1 MRMVRLAVLA
11 VIAVAIGG
19 AGYVYRDEVAHRLGV
34 GAAASAAEKAGAAS
48 PAASAQPQGRRGRAN
63 PGGPVPVVVT
73 TVTPKSMPII
83 VEAVGTVQSISSVQL
98 KTRLDTQ
105 IMKVN
110 VEEGA
115 LVKEGDL
122 LFELDARSLKAQLAQ
137 IEAQIRKDQAQVEQT
152 KRDTARAGD
161 LLTKGAGTVV
171 ARDTNFTA
179 QKGAEAQL
187 EADEAMRQN
196 ILTQLSYTEIR
207 APVSGRIGSI
217 PYKAGA
223 TLRLGDNTATSV
235 LATINQ
241 VDPIYVA
248 FAIPQ
253 VFLPDLRAAM
263 AKGDVKVTAIMDNN
277 RTQSG
282 SMAFIENTVDANTG
296 TVMGKAKIGN
306 ANEGLWPGQ
315 FVKAE
320 IVLGVEPNAL
330 AVPAPAVQLG
340 PQGPYVFVIKDGNI
354 AEVRPVVISRNQG
367 GESVISNGLKAGEQV
382 VVDGQLRLVNGAAV
396 AIRPAQGETAPATP
410 APPTATPKPATP
422 RG

>member
-1 MRMVRLAVLA
+1 MRIVRLAVMGA
-11 VIAVAIGG
+11 IAVAIGG
-19 AGYVYRDEVAHRLGV
+19 AAYYYRDEVAQRLGV
-34 GAAASAAEKAGAAS
+34 GAAASAAEKAGAPS
-48 PAASAQPQGRRGRAN
+48 PAAMAQPQGRRGRAN
-63 PGGPVPVVVT
+63 PGGAVPVVVT

-98 KTRLDTQ
+98 KTRIDSQ

-122 LFELDARSLKAQLAQ
+122 LFELDARTLKAQLSQ
-137 IEAQIRKDQAQVEQT
+137 IEAQIRKDQAQLEQA
-152 KRDTARAGD
+152 KRDTLRAGD

-171 ARDTNFTA
+171 QRDTNFTT
-179 QKGAEAQL
+179 QKAAEAQL

-196 ILTQLSYTEIR
+196 ILTQISYTEIR

-217 PYKAGA
+217 PYKAGT
-223 TLRLGDNTATSV
+223 TLRMSDNTATAV

-241 VDPIYVA
+241 VDPIFVQ

-253 VFLPDLRAAM
+253 VYLPDLRAAM
-263 AKGDVKVTAIMDNN
+263 AKGEVKVIAIIDDN
-277 RTQSG
+277 RKQSG
-282 SMAFIENTVDANTG
+282 AMAFIENTVDANTG
-296 TVMGKAKIGN
+296 TVTAKAKIAN

-315 FVKAE
+315 FVKTE
-320 IVLGVEPNAL
+320 IVLGVDPNAL

-340 PQGPYVFVIKDGNI
+340 PQGPYVFVIKDNNV
-354 AEVRPVVISRNQG
+354 AELRPVSISRTQA
-367 GESVISNGLKAGEQV
+367 GESVIASGLKAGEQI
-382 VVDGQLRLVNGAAV
+382 VVDGQLRLVNGASV
-396 AIRPAQGETAPATP
+396 AIRPAQGETPP
-410 APPTATPKPATP
+410 SAPPPAAAKPPTPP